1 MPERPP
7 GRASRGATVAEFE
20 AAGLYDPAAP
30 NAAERLRLLE
40 WFAAQGLS
48 VEQMVVGVKGRGA
61 LTGLAADLAL
71 RPGERLRLSELATA
85 LGMPPERIEGL
96 RLAAG
101 LPPSEPDATVFTPD
115 DAAMLRAFQLGAEL
129 FGEPFVLPFVRVAG
143 SAVARIA
150 EAAIS
155 LYLVN
160 VERPLVEASAGELSL
175 AQANLDAMHSL
186 NSIPPVLEALFRAHL
201 ENAIRR
207 SRRAR
212 AHAGSDLAQM
222 TVGFVDL
229 VGFTPLSRQL
239 SSRELGLLVD
249 DFETLAIEVT
259 TARDGRLVKIIGDEV
274 MFVAVDAARAC
285 DIALTLVDRFH
296 ANASVTPRGGLAA
309 GALLMRGGDYY
320 GSIVN
325 LASRIADLAVPCE
338 VLVTA
343 EVVAQASA
351 EGLRFEP
358 AGRRMLKG
366 FDEPVTLYAAG
377 RARAPG

>member
-1 MPERPP
+1 MPESPP
-7 GRASRGATVAEFE
+7 RRALRGTTAAEFE

-48 VEQMVVGVKGRGA
+48 LDQMVAGMGRGT

-71 RPGERLRLSELATA
+71 RPGERRRLSELAAA
-85 LGMPPERIEGL
+85 LGMPAERIERL

-101 LPPSEPDATVFTPD
+101 LPPSEPDAPVFTPD
-115 DAAMLRAFQLGAEL
+115 DAAMLRTFQLGAEL
-129 FGEPFVLPFVRVAG
+129 FGEPFVLPFVRVVG
-143 SAVARIA
+143 SALARVA

-160 VERPLVEASAGELSL
+160 VERPLVEASASEVSL

-207 SRRAR
+207 SRQAR

-239 SSRELGLLVD
+239 ASRELGVLVD

-274 MFVAVDAARAC
+274 MFVAVEAARAC
-285 DIALTLVDRFH
+285 DIALTLIERFG
-296 ANASVTPRGGLAA
+296 ASASVTPRGGLAS

-325 LASRIADLAVPCE
+325 LASRIADLAVPSE

-343 EVVAQASA
+343 EVVAQADA
-351 EGLRFEP
+351 KDLHFEP

-366 FDEPVTLYAAG
+366 FDDPVTLYSAG
-377 RARAPG
+377 RVAAQW